1 MAKFFVTGASGYVG
15 SAVTRKLVER
25 GDQIV
30 ALSRSVQSDG
40 VLNQL
45 GAVPLRGSVADFDVL
60 RRGCESV
67 DGAIYMAQWV
77 PEEQEA
83 LATIAKALR
92 GGEAPLLFTS
102 GASMVAEETEGRF
115 SANRFAEDAIPTP
128 PKGSAIRIQSEDIVR
143 QTQDVR
149 GFAIRPGLVFGDGYS
164 GQVDLYVQAIR
175 QHGVVGIVGPG
186 DNHWGVVHRD
196 DLAVLYLAALG
207 RGTAGGLYH
216 AVAGEVRM
224 GDVGHAV
231 AEALGCPTEHWTIE
245 EAADRYGKFQARV
258 MLGSSC
264 RPLADFTAATLGYRP
279 TRTDLIDEITGG
291 SIRR

>member
-1 MAKFFVTGASGYVG
+1 MSKFFVTGASGYIG

-30 ALSRSVQSDG
+30 ALSRSDRSDD
-40 VLNQL
+40 VLRTI
-45 GAVPLRGSVADFDVL
+45 GAVPLRGSVADFDAL
-60 RRGCESV
+60 RRGCDGV
-67 DGAIYMAQWV
+67 DGAIYMAQWA

-83 LATIAKALR
+83 LATIAQAL
-92 GGEAPLLFTS
+92 GGRAPLLFTS

-115 SANRFAEDAIPTP
+115 SANRFDEDATPTP
-128 PKGSAIRIQSEDIVR
+128 PRGSAIRIKSEDIVR
-143 QTQDVR
+143 HAPGIR

-164 GQVDLYVQAIR
+164 GQVDLYVQAVR

-186 DNHWGVVHRD
+186 DNHWGVIHRD
-196 DLAVLYLAALG
+196 DLADLYLAALG

-224 GDVGHAV
+224 GDVAQAV
-231 AEALGCPTEHWTIE
+231 GEALRCATEHWTIE

-264 RPLADFTAATLGYRP
+264 RPFADVTAAALGYRP
-279 TRTDLIDEITGG
+279 MRTDLIDEITSG
-291 SIRR
+291 SIGR